1 MAIQFGL
8 GIMRQAGEILGH
20 LQNFSLDFS
29 FDVAKLYSGAGLFP
43 KDIRTHTGSIAGSAE
58 FANLTAKGIERLTGG
73 TRTGTSVAISNT
85 SYPSTWELEFTMT
98 TDSVTFT
105 ITLNE
110 CRATNLRFPFAR
122 DSHVIPNFDFEA
134 TADDAN
140 SVGTI
145 ELGDES

>member
-1 MAIQFGL
+1 
-8 GIMRQAGEILGH
+8 MRQDGEILGH

-29 FDVAKLYSGAGLFP
+29 FDVAKLYSGAGIFP
-43 KDIRTHTGSIAGSAE
+43 KDIRTHTGSITGNAE
-58 FANLTAKGIERLTGG
+58 NANLTAKGVARILGG
-73 TRTGTSVAISNT
+73 TRTGTSVAIT
-85 SYPSTWELEFTMT
+85 STSSPGTWELEFTMT

-105 ITLNE
+105 ITLKE

-122 DSHVIPNFDFEA
+122 DAHVVPNFDFEA
-134 TADDAN
+134 TADDSN

>member
-8 GIMRQAGEILGH
+8 GTMRQDGEILGH

-29 FDVAKLYSGAGLFP
+29 FDVAKLYSGAGLYP
-43 KDIRTHTGSIAGSAE
+43 KDIRTHTGSITGSAE
-58 FANLTAKGIERLTGG
+58 FANLTAKGVERLTGG
-73 TRTGTSVAISNT
+73 TRTGTSVAIANT
-85 SYPSTWELEFTMT
+85 SYPNTWQLVFTMT

-134 TADDAN
+134 TADGSN